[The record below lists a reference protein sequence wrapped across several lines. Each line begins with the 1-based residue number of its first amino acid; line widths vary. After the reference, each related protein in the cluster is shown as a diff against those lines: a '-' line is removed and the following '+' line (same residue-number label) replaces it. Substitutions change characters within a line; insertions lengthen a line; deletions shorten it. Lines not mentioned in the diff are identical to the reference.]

1 MRQDTAYADEHK
13 YGYRGS
19 EIIRTKHGEP
29 IYAKTEG
36 QQRLVEAIANNDII
50 FVNGPSGTG
59 KTAISTWLGIAGIDR
74 GIYKHLVLT
83 RPVVTSGEEI
93 GFLPGTMDEKV
104 APYMEPLYSAIS
116 LIKGRRDEK
125 PAESKE
131 QLPVDLST
139 KEKRK
144 KRAEKKVE
152 AVEEHKSF
160 YDLVQVCPLAFI
172 RGSTLASSFIVCDE
186 FQNTTIAQ
194 MKTML
199 TRIGRGSKMVICGD
213 SKQCDLPENIESGF
227 THAMNLLKGLKRVAF
242 VELGIDDIV
251 RHGLIK
257 SIILRYER
265 PEEAKNLSEEEAA
278 MDYVKKTHTP
288 GWMKEEDGIDF
299 SNDDIEAPDDS
310 TLDINPVEVVE
321 ESSEPSGFEPFD
333 EQELI
338 NRENEKYA
346 AEYQEKMEARRG
358 PHHGNWRRTR

>member
-125 PAESKE
+125 PVESKE

-144 KRAEKKVE
+144 KRGCQQC
-152 AVEEHKSF
+152 HN
-160 YDLVQVCPLAFI
+160 
-172 RGSTLASSFIVCDE
+172 STAYS
-186 FQNTTIAQ
+186 
-194 MKTML
+194 
-199 TRIGRGSKMVICGD
+199 GD
-213 SKQCDLPENIESGF
+213 S
-227 THAMNLLKGLKRVAF
+227 THGGNGRT
-242 VELGIDDIV
+242 G
-251 RHGLIK
+251 
-257 SIILRYER
+257 
-265 PEEAKNLSEEEAA
+265 P
-278 MDYVKKTHTP
+278 
-288 GWMKEEDGIDF
+288 
-299 SNDDIEAPDDS
+299 
-310 TLDINPVEVVE
+310 
-321 ESSEPSGFEPFD
+321 
-333 EQELI
+333 
-338 NRENEKYA
+338 
-346 AEYQEKMEARRG
+346 RG
-358 PHHGNWRRTR
+358 PTVRDIPHEALHGNPFLSPSTPYYLLLSA

>member
-125 PAESKE
+125 PVESKE

-160 YDLVQVCPLAFI
+160 YDIVQVCPLAFI

-199 TRIGRGSKMVICGD
+199 TRLGRNSKMVICGD
-213 SKQCDLPENIESGF
+213 SEQCDLPERAESGF
-227 THAMNLLKGLKRVAF
+227 THAMNLLKGVRRIGF
-242 VELGIDDIV
+242 VELGVEDIV
-251 RHGLIK
+251 RHRLIRD
-257 SIILRYER
+257 IILRYER
-265 PEEAKNLSEEEAA
+265 PGYTERPRTEDEIGRE
-278 MDYVKKTHTP
+278 MIRRTHTP
-288 GWMKEEDGIDF
+288 GWRPDPEGFDF
-299 SNDDIEAPDDS
+299 STDGLDDDDEPGES
-310 TLDINPVEVVE
+310 GGFDKENAEFAE
-321 ESSEPSGFEPFD
+321 EW
-333 EQELI
+333 Q
-338 NRENEKYA
+338 
-346 AEYQEKMEARRG
+346 RR
-358 PHHGNWRRTR
+358 RKFA

>member
-1 MRQDTAYADEHK
+1 MTKETAYAEEHNH
-13 YGYRGS
+13 GFTGS
-19 EIIRTKHGEP
+19 EIIRTKHGSP

-74 GIYKHLVLT
+74 GIYERLVLT

-116 LIKGRRDEK
+116 LIKGRRDER
-125 PAESKE
+125 PAEPRE
-131 QLPVDLST
+131 QLPVDLSS
-139 KEKRK
+139 KEKKRRK
-144 KRAEKKVE
+144 AEKKTEE
-152 AVEEHKSF
+152 AETRKSF

-172 RGSTLASSFIVCDE
+172 RGSTLAKSFIVCDE

-213 SKQCDLPENIESGF
+213 SQQCDLPEHVESGF
-227 THAMNLLKGLKRVAF
+227 THAMRLLRGLKRVAF

-257 SIILRYER
+257 NIILRYER
-265 PEEAKNLSEEEAA
+265 PEEAGKLSVEESA

-288 GWMKEEDGIDF
+288 GWQAETDGIDF
-299 SNDDIEAPDDS
+299 SDDGEDDS
-310 TLDINPVEVVE
+310 PADTQGGTP
-321 ESSEPSGFEPFD
+321 EPPGFVPMD
-333 EQELI
+333 EQEII
-338 NRENEKYA
+338 NRENEKF
-346 AEYQEKMEARRG
+346 AEEYMERMEATRG
-358 PHHGNWRRTR
+358 NRHGNWKRTR

>member
-125 PAESKE
+125 PVESKE

-194 MKTML
+194 MKMML
-199 TRIGRGSKMVICGD
+199 TRLGRDSKMVICGD
-213 SKQCDLPENIESGF
+213 SNQTDLPEKVESGF
-227 THAMNLLKGLKRVAF
+227 THAQNLLKGVPRIGYVT
-242 VELGIDDIV
+242 LGVDDIV
-251 RHGLIK
+251 RHRLIK
-257 SIILRYER
+257 EIILRYER
-265 PEEAKNLSEEEAA
+265 P
-278 MDYVKKTHTP
+278 DYKPNSATYDDDFRKFPSHTWDRDRE
-288 GWMKEEDGIDF
+288 GYDF
-299 SNDDIEAPDDS
+299 SPTDEDDGPNDDDDLCKACGGTGYDDNGDVCKYCKGTGLEPIE
-310 TLDINPVEVVE
+310 
-321 ESSEPSGFEPFD
+321 
-333 EQELI
+333 
-338 NRENEKYA
+338 K
-346 AEYQEKMEARRG
+346 
-358 PHHGNWRRTR
+358 

>member
-125 PAESKE
+125 PVESKE

-152 AVEEHKSF
+152 AIEEHKSF
-160 YDLVQVCPLAFI
+160 YDIVQVCPLAFI

-213 SKQCDLPENIESGF
+213 SKQCDLPENVESGF
-227 THAMNLLKGLKRVAF
+227 THAMRLLKGLKRVAF

-257 SIILRYER
+257 NIILRYER

-299 SNDDIEAPDDS
+299 KDDIEAPDDS
-310 TLDINPVEVVE
+310 TLDIGPVEVVE

-358 PHHGNWRRTR
+358 LHHGNWRRTR